1 MEMLKR
7 ILPYFR
13 YLKPVRLQFSLGI
26 LFGVLYSVAS
36 GLGLPLMAENVFPIL
51 FGNTSESPQWLL
63 NLADKYFDGKTD
75 GGFLIICCMAM
86 PLTILLRS
94 LGSIGNGYYMAH
106 AGIHVVQS
114 IQTHMFEKVQSL
126 QLAFFN
132 KYKTGEINL
141 AVMGYP
147 NRIKAIVVDT
157 SNDLIKQPLTLISAT
172 SFLLYKSYITKS
184 FFIGLIGLLSI
195 PVIVI
200 IVRRI
205 LSYIAVRSKQLVK
218 VEELL
223 ESWVLEC
230 FQSPIEVRAYNLK
243 KRHLKKFKKKLKSI
257 FKLRLKGTRY
267 SLLISPSI
275 EIVAAIGMA
284 FALYLG
290 TKNGMGEGEFLAL
303 IIALYVAYN
312 PIKRIGAI
320 QAMFKRLEAP
330 LDRLEAVLNT
340 KVDIMSPNEPKSLS
354 NPVKGSITFED
365 VSFKYEAN
373 RDVVLENVSLEMEA
387 GKTYG
392 LMGRSGSGKSTL
404 ANLILRLYDPSKGR
418 VLIDG
423 LDIKEIDLE
432 TLRNQIAYVPQT
444 PILFGATIRENIK
457 IGKFKATRSEVE
469 LAAKYANA
477 HEFISSLPNGYDTI
491 VSERGNSLSGGQRQK
506 ISIARAFLK
515 NAPILILDE
524 ATSSLDNESDADI
537 KDAIEKL
544 CKGRTT
550 IVIAHRLSSLENIDD
565 RILLQDG
572 KLVGFGSHEFLKSNV
587 EDYLN
592 LIKSYNV

>member
-1 MEMLKR
+1 MLKR

-223 ESWVLEC
+223 
-230 FQSPIEVRAYNLK
+230 
-243 KRHLKKFKKKLKSI
+243 
-257 FKLRLKGTRY
+257 
-267 SLLISPSI
+267 
-275 EIVAAIGMA
+275 
-284 FALYLG
+284 
-290 TKNGMGEGEFLAL
+290 
-303 IIALYVAYN
+303 
-312 PIKRIGAI
+312 
-320 QAMFKRLEAP
+320 
-330 LDRLEAVLNT
+330 
-340 KVDIMSPNEPKSLS
+340 
-354 NPVKGSITFED
+354 
-365 VSFKYEAN
+365 
-373 RDVVLENVSLEMEA
+373 
-387 GKTYG
+387 
-392 LMGRSGSGKSTL
+392 
-404 ANLILRLYDPSKGR
+404 DP
-418 VLIDG
+418 
-423 LDIKEIDLE
+423 
-432 TLRNQIAYVPQT
+432 
-444 PILFGATIRENIK
+444 
-457 IGKFKATRSEVE
+457 
-469 LAAKYANA
+469 
-477 HEFISSLPNGYDTI
+477 GY
-491 VSERGNSLSGGQRQK
+491 
-506 ISIARAFLK
+506 
-515 NAPILILDE
+515 
-524 ATSSLDNESDADI
+524 
-537 KDAIEKL
+537 
-544 CKGRTT
+544 
-550 IVIAHRLSSLENIDD
+550 
-565 RILLQDG
+565 
-572 KLVGFGSHEFLKSNV
+572 
-587 EDYLN
+587 
-592 LIKSYNV
+592 

>member
-1 MEMLKR
+1 
-7 ILPYFR
+7 
-13 YLKPVRLQFSLGI
+13 
-26 LFGVLYSVAS
+26 
-36 GLGLPLMAENVFPIL
+36 
-51 FGNTSESPQWLL
+51 
-63 NLADKYFDGKTD
+63 
-75 GGFLIICCMAM
+75 
-86 PLTILLRS
+86 
-94 LGSIGNGYYMAH
+94 
-106 AGIHVVQS
+106 
-114 IQTHMFEKVQSL
+114 
-126 QLAFFN
+126 
-132 KYKTGEINL
+132 
-141 AVMGYP
+141 
-147 NRIKAIVVDT
+147 
-157 SNDLIKQPLTLISAT
+157 
-172 SFLLYKSYITKS
+172 
-184 FFIGLIGLLSI
+184 
-195 PVIVI
+195 
-200 IVRRI
+200 
-205 LSYIAVRSKQLVK
+205 
-218 VEELL
+218 
-223 ESWVLEC
+223 
-230 FQSPIEVRAYNLK
+230 
-243 KRHLKKFKKKLKSI
+243 
-257 FKLRLKGTRY
+257 
-267 SLLISPSI
+267 
-275 EIVAAIGMA
+275 MA

-365 VSFKYEAN
+365 VSFKYGAN